1 MKVKVLH
8 APTQVKITE
17 LDLDEIL
24 EREEE
29 CLVGRSAESYLVLD
43 SSDISRQH
51 GKFFAQD
58 GEIYYADI
66 GSRNGSKINDDIVE
80 VNLNYLLKPGD
91 IIQAGE
97 FALIIDEASD
107 VAEDVTVFRDL
118 DVTVVSPQRFNAE
131 VIDQSPGAL
140 VKVTASSVE
149 DVEDNDPKSQ
159 TKALFAAINK
169 RVLGELRAAGK
180 LTRDSYLKAV
190 RTARENIE
198 NNKLIDPEEFEK
210 ETEKYWQS
218 VTNRTSAL
226 GSGLGSTA
234 VKRASEV
241 GSRLGSAV
249 AKGASEVRSRFGSA
263 TKAAF
268 GAAWK
273 EITAPKSNPES
284 RPNQSLPQEVS
295 HTPEAII
302 SEEKRLPNSEIELKQ
317 SASENKLHLTA
328 SSENQMKKDKL
339 LED

>member
-8 APTQVKITE
+8 AQTQVKITE

-29 CLVGRSAESYLVLD
+29 CLVCRSAESCLVLD

-51 GKFFAQD
+51 GKFFAQN

-66 GSRNGSKINDDIVE
+66 GSRNGSKINNDIVE

-91 IIQAGE
+91 MIQAGE
-97 FALIIDEASD
+97 FALIIEETSD
-107 VAEDVTVFRDL
+107 VAEDVTVFRDF
-118 DVTVVSPQRFNAE
+118 DVTVVTPQSFNAE
-131 VIDQSPGAL
+131 VIEQSPGAL
-140 VKVTASSVE
+140 VKVTASSIE
-149 DVEDNDPKSQ
+149 ENDPKSQ

-190 RTARENIE
+190 RTAREKIE

-210 ETEKYWQS
+210 EAEKYWQS
-218 VTNRTSAL
+218 VTNRTSTL
-226 GSGLGSTA
+226 GSGLGATTA
-234 VKRASEV
+234 KRASEV

-263 TKAAF
+263 AKAAF

-284 RPNQSLPQEVS
+284 KTNQSLPQEVS
-295 HTPEAII
+295 HTPEAAI
-302 SEEKRLPNSEIELKQ
+302 SKEKRLLNSEIELSQ
-317 SASENKLHLTA
+317 SAPENKLHMIT
-328 SSENQMKKDKL
+328 SSENQMKEDKL
-339 LED
+339 LEH